1 MFFEVSSVVVVVQ
14 VLSPKGVLVPVV
26 LYFLVSSVRLFDMSG
41 VGIGVKFGMR
51 QISPGTLGMFHYVR
65 FCRNHTKSNKSHNAS
80 LTNVSKAG

>member
-1 MFFEVSSVVVVVQ
+1 MFFEVLSVVVVLVP
-14 VLSPKGVLVPVV
+14 SPKGVLVPVV

-41 VGIGVKFGMR
+41 VEKGVKFGMR
-51 QISPGTLGMFHYVR
+51 QISPGTLGMFHYAR